1 MRTTSTKAPARL
13 LLLLAVLLVPVVLA
27 SARPAP
33 AATGAAAAVRAT
45 KTKIACK
52 PEAVTPKGSTACTLT
67 VSDASTGK
75 KVAPVG
81 DVSLTTSGPGS
92 FEAPTCA
99 LVPAVSAASCAV
111 RYTAAQIG
119 TGIHELK
126 ASYPGDDTHGA
137 SIGAFELSV
146 TPSNDQLRA
155 AERLRL
161 PPSFVTGTTVGSTHS
176 YSDPEVECA
185 SVEGSVW
192 YRLVPRSSQTLAV
205 RLNAHGKL
213 DAVLAIFRQVRS
225 QTRPIACVATDDKGF
240 AGLAFDA
247 QRRGR
252 YLLVVGERDE
262 SASSTFRLD
271 LSVPPMAHA
280 PGKVLARAG
289 VRSRVDPLTRPEEA
303 WSVIFAAGTTY
314 RLNLA
319 SASARCLPLSLFP
332 PKTKSF
338 SSTPPLRRAECG
350 GYLVFTPGPDGG
362 GRYSLL
368 VEAEGSRAGMQP
380 YRLDT
385 APAGADDTA
394 PGLLIRNGERRRGA
408 LAGSHIDVVDLY
420 RFDVDHRSDVTIGFD
435 SSRRLAFEIQLLGAD
450 GQRLGRASAEARGGK
465 LRRQLD
471 EGQYYFAVQALHQ
484 SAGRY
489 TVGLLVRE
497 ITTTTVTLNGSAEAT
512 STRGDSVALK
522 VTVTPQAAA
531 GGVVRLQLDRFDPI
545 EGWQFARTFTAHV
558 GPNGTATVFW
568 KPPTVG
574 RWRIHAVYM
583 GTRAAGPSS
592 SGHAYLV
599 VKSHA
604 D

>member
-1 MRTTSTKAPARL
+1 MKVTPTKTPVGL
-13 LLLLAVLLVPVVLA
+13 LLMLAVFLVPFVLV
-27 SARPAP
+27 SARPTP
-33 AATGAAAAVRAT
+33 AATGASSAVRAT

-52 PEAVTPKGSTACTLT
+52 PGAVTPKASTTCTIT

-81 DVSLTTSGPGS
+81 DVSLTTNGPGS
-92 FEAPTCA
+92 FQAPTCT
-99 LVPAVSAASCAV
+99 LTPAVSASSCAV

-119 TGIHELK
+119 TGVHMLK
-126 ASYPGDDTHGA
+126 ASYPGDETHGA
-137 SIGAFELSV
+137 SVGAYELNV
-146 TPSNDQLRA
+146 TPPNDQVRA
-155 AERLRL
+155 AELLRQ
-161 PPSFVTGTTVGSTHS
+161 PPSFVTGTTVGSTSS

-185 SVEGSVW
+185 SVGGNVW
-192 YRLVPRSSQTLAV
+192 YRLVPQSSQKLAV

-213 DAVLAIFRQVRS
+213 DAVLGIFRQVRS
-225 QTRPIACVATDDKGF
+225 QTRPVACVSTDDKGF

-247 QRRGR
+247 QKRGR
-252 YLLVVGERDE
+252 YLIVVGEREE

-271 LSVPPMAHA
+271 LSVPPRAHP

-303 WSVIFAAGTTY
+303 WSVVFAAGTTY

-319 SASARCLPLSLFP
+319 AARERCISLSLFQ

-338 SSTPPLRRAECG
+338 SGTSPIRRAACG

-380 YRLDT
+380 YRLDA

-394 PGLLIRNGERRRGA
+394 PGVLLQNGERRRGA

-420 RFDVDHRSDVTIGFD
+420 RFDVEHRSDVTIGFD
-435 SSRRLAFEIQLLGAD
+435 HSRGLAFEVQLLGAD
-450 GQRLGRASAEARGGK
+450 GQRLGRAGSETGGGK

-471 EGQYYFAVQALHQ
+471 EGQYYFALRALHQ

-489 TVGLLVRE
+489 RVGLLVRE
-497 ITTTTVTLNGSAEAT
+497 ITTTSVMYNGSPDAV
-512 STRGDSVALK
+512 STLGDSVALQ

-545 EGWQFARTFTAHV
+545 EGWQFVRTFTVRV
-558 GPNGTATVFW
+558 GSGGATVSW
-568 KPPTVG
+568 RPTAVG

-583 GTRAAGPSS
+583 GTRAASPSS
-592 SGHAYLV
+592 SGYAYLA
-599 VKSHA
+599 VKSHSG
-604 D
+604 